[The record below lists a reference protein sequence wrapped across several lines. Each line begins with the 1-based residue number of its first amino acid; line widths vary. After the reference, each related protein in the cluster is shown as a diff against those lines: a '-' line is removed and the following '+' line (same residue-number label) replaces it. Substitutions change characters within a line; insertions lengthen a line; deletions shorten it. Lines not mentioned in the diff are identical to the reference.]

1 MFSSVPVQIK
11 PIRELE
17 EIKRVTGKGRV
28 KIQTNDKIRY

>member
-17 EIKRVTGKGRV
+17 EAKEGYGKRQSK
-28 KIQTNDKIRY
+28 NPNE